1 MILQVLHT
9 DFYEAAI
16 KAMSTDLTAIACVW
30 FVFRRIENYRIIDLF
45 FHPCTVAS
53 MYHCF

>member
-1 MILQVLHT
+1 MILQVLHA